1 MTRNRTRLLAA
12 SALTILSI
20 SSCAAFKEAMTAHVD
35 VVARAGSQELTV
47 SRLSEMLGASEIPL
61 RPDAARTLAQL
72 WVNYHLLGHAGA
84 QGDSLS
90 KVEDAD
96 AGMWSAVAQLKT
108 RKFYEQISK
117 DWGVIDTTRLEQ
129 AYNDGELLGA
139 SHILLSKQPV
149 GISATANDSI
159 RQEAERIAAT
169 VTAATFAQVA
179 RTRSQDPGSK
189 DRGGDYGLFAPGQMV
204 AEFDAGIRSVPPGG
218 ITKVVET
225 GFGYHII
232 RRTPWAEVKDQF
244 AQQYQSI
251 VAQRAESLYFDKL
264 EKAANV
270 QVKPSAAKVVKA
282 ITEDVDA
289 YREDKSVIATARSG
303 NLTAAR
309 LSQWMAAFPPQSR
322 MRAQVV
328 QAADS
333 LIPLFVKNVMRN
345 ELLLRQADSAK
356 VGPDSTELSEIR
368 QAFRNGVLGTMSQLN
383 LAPQQLADSAEDRG
397 ARERL
402 AAERVERY
410 LSGLLKN
417 EGQFVEVPEQLVL
430 VLRDK
435 YESRIVPA
443 ALDRALAEAT
453 TLRTAADSAKA
464 AAQPPTAVPM
474 PTPPAPVPQP

>member
-1 MTRNRTRLLAA
+1 MTRTRLFAAAALAV
-12 SALTILSI
+12 LSI
-20 SSCAAFKEAMTAHVD
+20 SSCAAFKEAMTSHVD

-47 SRLSEMLGASEIPL
+47 GRLSEMLGTSEIPL

-84 QGDSLS
+84 QGDSMNA
-90 KVEDAD
+90 VEDAD
-96 AGMWSAVAQLKT
+96 AGMWSAVAQRKT
-108 RKFYEQISK
+108 QKFYEVISK
-117 DWGVIDTTRLEQ
+117 DWGVVDTSRMEQ

-159 RQEAERIAAT
+159 KREAERIAAT

-189 DRGGDYGLFAPGQMV
+189 DRGGDYGVFPPGQMV
-204 AEFDAGIRSVPPGG
+204 AAFDAGIRSVAPGQ

-225 GFGYHII
+225 EFGYHII
-232 RRTPWAEVKDQF
+232 RRHPWSEVKDQF
-244 AQQYQSI
+244 AQAYQGL
-251 VAQRAESLYFDKL
+251 ATQRAESLYFDGL
-264 EKAANV
+264 EKSANV
-270 QVKPSAAKVVKA
+270 QVKPSAAKLVKA
-282 ITEDVDA
+282 IAEDVDA
-289 YREDKSVIATARSG
+289 YRDDKAVVATARTG

-356 VGPDSTELSEIR
+356 VGPDSTELAEIR
-368 QAFRNGVLGTMSQLN
+368 TAFRNGVLGTMSQLN
-383 LAPQQLADSAEDRG
+383 LAPQQLADSAADRG
-397 ARERL
+397 ERERL
-402 AAERVERY
+402 AAERVDRY
-410 LSGLLKN
+410 LTGLLKN

-430 VLRDK
+430 VLREK

-453 TLRTAADSAKA
+453 KLRTAADSAKA

-474 PTPPAPVPQP
+474 PPAPVPQP